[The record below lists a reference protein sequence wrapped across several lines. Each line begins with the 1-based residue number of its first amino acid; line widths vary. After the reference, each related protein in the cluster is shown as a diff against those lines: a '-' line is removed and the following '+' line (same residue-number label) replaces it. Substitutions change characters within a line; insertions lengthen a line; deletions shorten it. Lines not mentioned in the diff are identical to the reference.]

1 MGKERDSN
9 IELLRIVAM
18 MMIVLHHLCLYG
30 YQGFGAAGWGVDTE
44 RNLLIVG
51 GKIGVDVFVLISG
64 YFLASG
70 RIKVSSFLRVLLE
83 AWFYALVIGLLCAA
97 VSPATFELKAF
108 LKSFLPTGGGLPWF
122 VTAYLGMYLAAPW
135 LSKLALGLDKSSFK
149 QMLLVGFVALSAL
162 PTLTNLSFISSNFT
176 WFCYLFLVACF
187 IRRFDISQAF
197 SRCLLIG
204 GGCLL
209 VLSVI
214 GLEALSARLPF
225 VVGHVAY
232 FSNQDSFFTLA
243 ISVGMLCLFKDMK
256 VGHLKWVNMI
266 AGGTF
271 GVYLIHENVFMRQLL
286 WPHFDFVFNSGV
298 ALVIPFALVGT
309 VGIFVVLAAVDIV
322 RLNLLEK
329 PLFGFLG
336 RKCGKLFDRCD
347 WVLNGRG
354 GRQDLDSAR

>member
-1 MGKERDSN
+1 MRKERDSN

-18 MMIVLHHLCLYG
+18 LMIVLHHLCLYG
-30 YQGFGAAGWGVDTE
+30 YAGFGDGGWGADFE
-44 RNLLIVG
+44 RNLMIVG

-70 RIKVSSFLRVLLE
+70 RIKILSFLRVLFE

-97 VSPATFELKAF
+97 VSPATFELKTF

-122 VTAYLGMYLAAPW
+122 VTAYLGMYLVAPW
-135 LSKLALGLDKSSFK
+135 LSRLASVLDKGSFK
-149 QMLLVGFVALSAL
+149 QMLLVGFLVFSLI
-162 PTLTNLSFISSNFT
+162 PTLTNCTFISSNFA

-187 IRRFDISQAF
+187 IRRFDLSRAF

-204 GGCLL
+204 GGSLL

-214 GLEALSARLPF
+214 GLELLSSRLPF
-225 VVGHVAY
+225 IQGHVAY
-232 FSNQDSFFTLA
+232 FSNQDSFLTLA
-243 ISVGMLCLFKDMK
+243 ISVGLLCLFKDMR
-256 VGHLKWVNMI
+256 VGHIKWVNLI
-266 AGGTF
+266 AQGTF

-286 WPHFDFVFNSGV
+286 WPHFDFVFSSGV
-298 ALVIPFALVGT
+298 ALVIPLALVSM
-309 VGIFVVLAAVDIV
+309 VGVFAVLTAVDLV

-329 PLFGFLG
+329 PLFDLLG

-347 WVLNGRG
+347 CVLNGRG
-354 GRQDLDSAR
+354 DRQGLSAR

>member
-1 MGKERDSN
+1 MSKERDSN

-18 MMIVLHHLCLYG
+18 LMIVLHHLCFYRYAG
-30 YQGFGAAGWGVDTE
+30 IGDGGWGVDLE
-44 RNLLIVG
+44 RNLMVVG

-83 AWFYALVIGLLCAA
+83 AWFYTFAIGLLCAL
-97 VSPATFELKAF
+97 VSPANFELKTF
-108 LKSFLPTGGGLPWF
+108 LKSFLPTNDGLPWF
-122 VTAYLGMYLAAPW
+122 VTTYLGMYLAAPW
-135 LSKLALGLDKSSFK
+135 LARLASGLDRGAFK
-149 QMLLVGFVALSAL
+149 QMLLVGFVAFSVV
-162 PTLTNLSFISSNFT
+162 PTLTNCTFISSNFA

-187 IRRFDISQAF
+187 IRRFDLSRAF

-214 GLEALSARLPF
+214 GLEALSVRLPS

-232 FSNQDSFFTLA
+232 FSNQDSFLTLA
-243 ISVGMLCLFKDMK
+243 ISVGLLCLFKDMK
-256 VGHLKWVNMI
+256 VWHLKWVNMI

-286 WPHFDFVFNSGV
+286 WPHFGFVFSSGV
-298 ALVIPFALVGT
+298 ALVIPLALLVAL
-309 VGIFVVLAAVDIV
+309 GIFVVLVAVDLA

-354 GRQDLDSAR
+354 ERQDADSVR